1 MRRLRR
7 RWSLSSLTLHQA
19 RPSATDHS
27 MAKTH
32 KKRSNASPA
41 PAEVDD
47 EGVRGTTGMRPDE
60 MPADVLEFITAVDDY
75 KRIHRRPFPTWS
87 EVLEILKGLG
97 YSRSR

>member
-1 MRRLRR
+1 
-7 RWSLSSLTLHQA
+7 
-19 RPSATDHS
+19 

-32 KKRSNASPA
+32 KKRSTSAPG

-47 EGVRGTTGMRPDE
+47 ETARGAAGMRPDE

-75 KRIHRRPFPTWS
+75 KRIHRRPFPSWS

>member
-1 MRRLRR
+1 MEWAYRAALRR
-7 RWSLSSLTLHQA
+7 SPA
-19 RPSATDHS
+19 PDPPATETNS

-32 KKRSNASPA
+32 KKRPASTPA
-41 PAEVDD
+41 IPEGD
-47 EGVRGTTGMRPDE
+47 EGPVRGANLRPDE

-97 YSRSR
+97 YARVR

>member
-1 MRRLRR
+1 
-7 RWSLSSLTLHQA
+7 
-19 RPSATDHS
+19 

-32 KKRSNASPA
+32 KKRSVPSPGT
-41 PAEVDD
+41 AEVED
-47 EGVRGTTGMRPDE
+47 ESARTTGMRPDE

-87 EVLEILKGLG
+87 EVLEILKALG